1 MIRYPSGRGGCYR
14 CKAGNEQHRELVA
27 GHGLCGVDRADPGRC
42 MSGFRA
48 SRDTTEL
55 GVRQAAREV
64 VYRKNERG
72 KMVLGKG

>member
-1 MIRYPSGRGGCYR
+1 M
-14 CKAGNEQHRELVA
+14 A